1 MTKKTHKCKDCP
13 CENCNGTG
21 KVNDALNNKLNCP
34 KCNV

>member
-21 KVNDALNNKLNCP
+21 KVNCP